1 MRPPLLR
8 AKEKS
13 MRWTAWHLHPSA
25 QCVQHGRG
33 RRRAWFRG
41 RGTVRLSFLWR
52 RGRFRGLFSS
62 PLRIRHNPSQRR
74 DPWKMQYRASSP
86 LLSVDLQD
94 ACKSAAENLNIP
106 WPTVVAET
114 AKSRYKGKRLPRAKR
129 AARQLLPVFPGGAC
143 SDLEGQT
150 IHQQVTRAGRIRSR
164 CGGNGEGRTS
174 PNAPHG
180 AISCRAFA
188 AKAHGGCKSDVAI
201 QSVPF
206 PVKHDGTRL

>member
-1 MRPPLLR
+1 MCSARTRKKTCLISRKRDSQTFFSLKKRKISRTPFLPPAHTAQPL
-8 AKEKS
+8 AAAGS
-13 MRWTAWHLHPSA
+13 MEDA
-25 QCVQHGRG
+25 
-33 RRRAWFRG
+33 
-41 RGTVRLSFLWR
+41 
-52 RGRFRGLFSS
+52 
-62 PLRIRHNPSQRR
+62 
-74 DPWKMQYRASSP
+74 YRASSP